1 MPQVNN
7 TSGAK
12 SMPNFNDFKNKT
24 LQQIRWWAWAA
35 AVLPIAALAGVF
47 FTWRFADGTFFGY
60 IMVTGETIMFSIA
73 VVWWWWAMYI
83 LRNLV
88 KHWDDTRENVIIVR
102 KDLKSIKEIIESI
115 MRPKDK

>member
-1 MPQVNN
+1 MPRVNN

-115 MRPKDK
+115 MHPKDK